1 MLSYIKHLHHDA
13 LTTAL
18 LAREVNRASEPLNMK
33 IEAQYDNDLTN
44 ENNRSQKYERK

>member
-18 LAREVNRASEPLNMK
+18 LAREPLNMK